1 MEGTFTETLGQ
12 YLRREREARSVS
24 PEELSRGTRISRPYL
39 EALEQDNFHFFSK
52 REYIL
57 GFLKAYARHLGL
69 DPEEVL
75 KRFHIQFELTSR
87 KESFQQLPLFSTS
100 AAPAQETTEP
110 EKIPKSFT
118 PSQESKRFHRR
129 IFIQGAI
136 VIAAV
141 GLTFYLQHLLRQ
153 AESSKKFP
161 RVESTRSQKAEGKA
175 TGEKGAIFN
184 SQVPE
189 KMQGLPQ
196 ERQDHGEEN
205 PKGVISETIVSPGK
219 ERRSGKIERDHSG
232 QTISKAGQQKVK
244 VIGNRNLKS
253 YSLPGMKDYG
263 KVKSIY
269 RIEFNS
275 EEEAVRAGY
284 RKAPQ

>member
-1 MEGTFTETLGQ
+1 METLGQ

-24 PEELSRGTRISRPYL
+24 LEELSRGTRISHPYL

-57 GFLKAYARHLGL
+57 GFLKGYARHLGL

-87 KESFQQLPLFSTS
+87 KESFQQLPLFSTCV
-100 AAPAQETTEP
+100 APAEETTES
-110 EKIPKSFT
+110 EKVPKSFT

-129 IFIQGAI
+129 AFIQGAI
-136 VIAAV
+136 VIAAI
-141 GLTFYLQHLLRQ
+141 GLTLYLQDLLRQ
-153 AESSKKFP
+153 TESWKKLP
-161 RVESTRSQKAEGKA
+161 RVESTRSQEAGVRA
-175 TGEKGAIFN
+175 TGEKGAIFR

-189 KMQGLPQ
+189 KIRGLPQ
-196 ERQDHGEEN
+196 EKQDRGEEN
-205 PKGVISETIVSPGK
+205 PKGVVAETIVPPGR
-219 ERRSGKIERDHSG
+219 ERRSDKIEQDPSG
-232 QTISKAGQQKVK
+232 RTISKTGQQKVK

-263 KVKSIY
+263 KMKPTD